1 MSTQVSELEEMGR
14 KLGDAI
20 ADTPAYERFE
30 AARAAVQD
38 DDDAQAKIAEVER
51 LRDEFVSAR
60 ETGAATQ
67 EHVAKLQ
74 AAQNDLH
81 SMDVMAEYL
90 NAQEA
95 LQSQLEAINVA
106 ISEPLS
112 VDFGGEAGGCCQ
124 D

>member
-1 MSTQVSELEEMGR
+1 MSTQVSQLEELGR
-14 KLGDAI
+14 ELGEAI

-30 AARAAVQD
+30 EARAAVQD

-60 ETGAATQ
+60 ETGQATQ

-74 AAQNDLH
+74 AAQNELH
-81 SMDVMAEYL
+81 SMPVMEEYL

-95 LQSQLEAINVA
+95 LQSQLEDVNRA
-106 ISEPLS
+106 ISDPLS